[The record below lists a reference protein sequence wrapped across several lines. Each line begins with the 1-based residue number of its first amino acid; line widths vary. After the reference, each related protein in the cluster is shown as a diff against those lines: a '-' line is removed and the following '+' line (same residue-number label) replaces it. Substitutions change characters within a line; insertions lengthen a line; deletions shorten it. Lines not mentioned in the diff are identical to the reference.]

1 MTDHINL
8 FLEIDLSLLVLAAV
22 LGFVRLL
29 LGPSLPDRVVAFDLL
44 ATVGVGISA
53 VYSMAH
59 NQPVFL
65 DVAVVLALI
74 SFVGT
79 VAFARYIEQRL
90 KG

>member
-1 MTDHINL
+1 MTAYMNL
-8 FLEIDLSLLVLAAV
+8 FLEIVLGLLAFAAV

-29 LGPSLPDRVVAFDLL
+29 RGPSLPDRVVAFDLL

-53 VYSMAH
+53 VYTMTH
-59 NQPVFL
+59 DQPVFL

-79 VAFARYIEQRL
+79 VAFARYIEERL